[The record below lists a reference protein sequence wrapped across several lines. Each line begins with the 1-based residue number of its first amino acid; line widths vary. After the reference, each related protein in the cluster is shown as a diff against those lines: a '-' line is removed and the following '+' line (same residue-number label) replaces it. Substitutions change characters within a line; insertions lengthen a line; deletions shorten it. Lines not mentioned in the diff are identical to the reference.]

1 MSRPQRKPA
10 KQQAISE
17 PAAHKGR
24 RQGGAK
30 PIQAT
35 PAKSPSRLRRAQ
47 ATSQHVAQALPKTL
61 PAPRASGHHSRVA
74 ASSRASSLSPQH
86 SMQMQEGRSRGQQVQ
101 HMPRRAARAAQPP
114 AQEKQHWQEKNGR
127 RRPVSKKAASEPRT
141 RRASQLHSEVT
152 VSSRSS
158 SLSPQSSV
166 HQHGSTSDG
175 QQAFD
180 LASWPA
186 LGAQAS
192 TQAAQAEQP
201 LQDASASYCKPISQ
215 QAASESYAST
225 ARKQGRGTPDQT
237 TPAQSPPRQR
247 KVQASAQH
255 AEQAI
260 VVPQGSKVPPNAQP
274 IELLLHRLSVMTKNM
289 PQQPSQQECLQSKP
303 PLGPEAST
311 SSMQSEP
318 AQKIAGV
325 DAVDQEFAALQQMLR
340 PRPCSEPSSRAQ
352 VSMPAFDC
360 RRC

>member
-1 MSRPQRKPA
+1 MSAPPSDVAGSSRSSSLSPQPSLAFPGSLHSGPPPASEDLEAKFEKMWDVATSSRAAQAAPAAQAWTFADDQEEEEPWQEVSRPQRKPA

-141 RRASQLHSEVT
+141 RRASQLHS
-152 VSSRSS
+152 
-158 SLSPQSSV
+158 
-166 HQHGSTSDG
+166 GGD
-175 QQAFD
+175 
-180 LASWPA
+180 
-186 LGAQAS
+186 
-192 TQAAQAEQP
+192 
-201 LQDASASYCKPISQ
+201 SQ
-215 QAASESYAST
+215 Q
-225 ARKQGRGTPDQT
+225 Q
-237 TPAQSPPRQR
+237 
-247 KVQASAQH
+247 
-255 AEQAI
+255 
-260 VVPQGSKVPPNAQP
+260 
-274 IELLLHRLSVMTKNM
+274 ELL
-289 PQQPSQQECLQSKP
+289 PQPSVFS
-303 PLGPEAST
+303 A
-311 SSMQSEP
+311 P
-318 AQKIAGV
+318 AWQHV
-325 DAVDQEFAALQQMLR
+325 
-340 PRPCSEPSSRAQ
+340 
-352 VSMPAFDC
+352 
-360 RRC
+360 